1 MSCKSD
7 RVRCPTDKAAA
18 LPVSKGSRS
27 QDPKGKA
34 PKSKKQAQ
42 SPVEDDSQSDMDS
55 SGHARTSKRLNGK
68 QQQAKRAHRSLLPDA
83 DVETEELDDMEEIE
97 LIEVSL
103 RPDREEPMDDETDDE
118 DCVSIPINQ
127 LSVY

>member
-1 MSCKSD
+1 M
-7 RVRCPTDKAAA
+7 
-18 LPVSKGSRS
+18 
-27 QDPKGKA
+27 
-34 PKSKKQAQ
+34 
-42 SPVEDDSQSDMDS
+42 EDDSQSDTDS
-55 SGHARTSKRLNGK
+55 SGHARTSKRSNGK
-68 QQQAKRAHRSLLPDA
+68 QRQAKRARRSLLPDA

-97 LIEVSL
+97 LIEVSS